1 MREISPQRSS
11 RSNGTMK
18 LSRSVI
24 LVLVFMLFNTIVPVV
39 SAVTK
44 LVSVEKLVIGDYL
57 ESLDK
62 TKRFV
67 IQDDGNAVVYQNIT
81 TPLWASGKIAPNS
94 IFYISLSDVGEI
106 CVFDK
111 DNKCVKSLARIADP
125 VRDQWELT
133 HLNTGILILKDP
145 KGVIRWN
152 NIQNSELTA
161 LKSEVPFFDHALP
174 SPNYQYFLSMQGDG
188 NLVFYNAYKAER
200 AFSPFYRRR
209 SVYLCLSRTGILSL
223 NAITGGSYII
233 SKKAT
238 GKVDTYSLA
247 VTNDGKILDDSNG
260 NLFELI

>member
-1 MREISPQRSS
+1 
-11 RSNGTMK
+11 
-18 LSRSVI
+18 
-24 LVLVFMLFNTIVPVV
+24 MLFNAMVPVV

-44 LVSVEKLVIGDYL
+44 LVSSEKLEIGDYL
-57 ESLDK
+57 ESPDK

-67 IQDDGNAVVYQNIT
+67 IQVDGNAVVYQGKA
-81 TPLWASGKIAPNS
+81 PLWSSGVLGNGRY
-94 IFYISLSDVGEI
+94 YISLSDVGEI

-111 DNKCVKSLARIADP
+111 DNKCVKSLARVADP
-125 VRDQWELT
+125 VRGQWELT

-152 NIQNSELTA
+152 NIYHSELTT

-188 NLVFYNAYKAER
+188 NLVFYNAYKPER
-200 AFSPFYRRR
+200 AFGQFYLRR
-209 SVYLCLSRTGILSL
+209 SVYLYLSRTGVLSL
-223 NAITGGSYII
+223 NTITGASYII

-238 GKVDTYSLA
+238 GKVDTYSLV
-247 VTNDGKILDDSNG
+247 VTNDGKIRVDDSNG